1 MSSEQKEKAGIALT
15 RTQRDAVTT
24 VIRHFRRQRKVA
36 STWLVGDRRHSRRF
50 ISDLERLRL
59 IREVS
64 AAGSP
69 VLTYIGS
76 FE

>member
-1 MSSEQKEKAGIALT
+1 MSSEHKEKAGIALT
-15 RTQRDAVTT
+15 RTQRDAVTA
-24 VIRHFRRQRKVA
+24 IRHFRRQRKVG
-36 STWLVGDRRHSRRF
+36 STWLVGDRRLSRRV

-59 IREVS
+59 IREES
-64 AAGSP
+64 AAGTP

>member
-15 RTQRDAVTT
+15 RTQRDAVT